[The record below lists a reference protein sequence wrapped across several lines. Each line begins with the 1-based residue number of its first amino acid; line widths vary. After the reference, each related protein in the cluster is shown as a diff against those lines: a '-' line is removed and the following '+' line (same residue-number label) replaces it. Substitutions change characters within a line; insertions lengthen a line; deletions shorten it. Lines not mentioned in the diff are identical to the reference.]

1 MSNYGRLVAETTDQY
16 FASMDAAQQNFL
28 KSVATFSASVPASPM
43 SSQPAMPGL
52 PTAQEVI
59 EASFAFAQ
67 KLLNQQQRF
76 MQKLVATTPSEV
88 PTAPAVAFGKAVSPK
103 STKSKNAH

>member
-16 FASMDAAQQNFL
+16 LAALDAAQQNFL
-28 KSVATFSASVPASPM
+28 KSFATFSASLPASPM

-52 PTAQEVI
+52 PTVQEGHRGNLRI
-59 EASFAFAQ
+59 RAEAAEPTTELHAEAG
-67 KLLNQQQRF
+67 RRH
-76 MQKLVATTPSEV
+76 TPSEV

-103 STKSKNAH
+103 TKNAN